1 MCCAFRMVATT
12 WKYGMF
18 TLPIFMTK
26 KVRLHHMNHCPVVRP
41 REENATT
48 KTSRVKTS
56 QKTSENDWVSHPS
69 MVFLLDSRA
78 SFRWSFWHCTI
89 PKFGVFHHTECLGK
103 KGEHITF
110 LFGRYILFHFVQTMV
125 CLVVSSP
132 QGSHA
137 HVWGT
142 EPREAKWIFDDCNI
156 PIDGGFL
163 KWWYPQIINFNRVF
177 HKPSI
182 LGYHYFRK
190 HPDGFQSFI
199 QVWKKLC
206 ISIILT

>member
-110 LFGRYILFHFVQTMV
+110 LFGRIHPLPFRANNG
-125 CLVVSSP
+125 LS
-132 QGSHA
+132 
-137 HVWGT
+137 
-142 EPREAKWIFDDCNI
+142 
-156 PIDGGFL
+156 GGFL
-163 KWWYPQIINFNRVF
+163 PPRLSCSRLRYGAKGSQMNIWWLQ
-177 HKPSI
+177 
-182 LGYHYFRK
+182 
-190 HPDGFQSFI
+190 HPYWWGFP
-199 QVWKKLC
+199 
-206 ISIILT
+206 